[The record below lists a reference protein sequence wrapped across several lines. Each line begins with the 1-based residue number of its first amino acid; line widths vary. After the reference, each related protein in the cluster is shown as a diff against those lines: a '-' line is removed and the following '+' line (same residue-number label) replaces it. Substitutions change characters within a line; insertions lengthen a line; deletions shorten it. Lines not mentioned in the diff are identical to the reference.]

1 LLAQK
6 HRSGE
11 SGVISL
17 EIARALR
24 TMEPGTHGVL
34 IYDSNEN
41 KRDVLFSHLRCG
53 QDDSKLVYVCSEE
66 RPEQIG
72 DEMKSHGIDVGGLMA
87 KDRLT
92 ISNYDEVY
100 IGRDGSVDIPNII
113 DGFAKL
119 AWGCSRGGLG
129 AMRAAGEMSCFF
141 RRGKVVELVEY
152 ENALGKHFYFPGI
165 GMCAYN
171 VVEMQGAGCLDLL
184 MPLLRAHGPVILTG
198 PKGGVVLESER
209 VQPAHVEQV
218 MQIRI

>member
-1 LLAQK
+1 M
-6 HRSGE
+6 
-11 SGVISL
+11 ISP
-17 EIARALR
+17 EIAHALK

-41 KRDVLFSHLRCG
+41 KRDVLFSHLRYG
-53 QDDSKLVYVCSEE
+53 QEDSKLVYVCSEE
-66 RPEQIG
+66 KPEQIT
-72 DEMKSHGIDVGGLMA
+72 DEMKTHGIDVGGLKA

-119 AWGCSRGGLG
+119 AWGCSRGGLR
-129 AMRAAGEMSCFF
+129 MRASAEMSCFF
-141 RRGKVVELVEY
+141 RRGKLVELVEY
-152 ENALGKHFYFPGI
+152 ENALGKRFYFPGM

-171 VVEMQGAGCLDLL
+171 VVEMQSAGCLDML

-198 PKGGVVLESER
+198 PKGGVVMESER
-209 VQPAHVEQV
+209 VRPTQVEQV
-218 MQIRI
+218 LHVRI